1 MSSAGGSR
9 GGIWSLAT
17 TIVPDLIIIIV
28 TFGFF
33 ALSMGYGIFC
43 DPL

>member
-1 MSSAGGSR
+1 M
-9 GGIWSLAT
+9 
-17 TIVPDLIIIIV
+17 PDLIFIIV

-43 DPL
+43 DPLQAMIHPEKF